1 MLFKHSVNSRV
12 VVFAGLVL
20 ATFLSVAG
28 WVLDQAF
35 RDSASTAVRERLTS
49 NVFLLLGSIEVSAT
63 EKILVKDDSP
73 KPEWQVPESGH
84 FAQIFNQNLS
94 SLWHSR

>member
-1 MLFKHSVNSRV
+1 M
-12 VVFAGLVL
+12 FAGLVL

-49 NVFLLLGSIEVSAT
+49 NVFLLLGSIEVSDEA
-63 EKILVKDDSP
+63 KIFVNKDIP
-73 KPEWQVPESGH
+73 KPRWQVPESGH
-84 FAQIFNQNLS
+84 FAQIFDDYL
-94 SLWHSR
+94 